1 MDGAAVRRRERGF
14 VLLEAVVATA
24 IVGLV
29 LAASFE
35 TAATASAAAR
45 RSAETRGAL
54 MVAQSQ
60 LAAAGSAIPL
70 APGMVTGDIGPYRW
84 RVTMEAAPTPP
95 AMAVTVEAGT
105 EARPRLVTL
114 ATLKLP
120 GGP

>member
-1 MDGAAVRRRERGF
+1 MRRRERGF
-14 VLLEAVVATA
+14 VLLEALVATA

-70 APGMVTGDIGPYRW
+70 APGSVTGETGPYRW
-84 RVTMEAAPTPP
+84 SVTMESAPAASP

-105 EARPRLVTL
+105 AARPRLVTL